1 MHILFCVTGGASW
14 SVFALMWSAL
24 GIMILIFILA
34 WNVFSNSRET
44 DPRDEFKKYVALVH
58 ERYDTGVD
66 DVIFPW
72 LPLTMMKN
80 YYVNLTLVKDQE
92 HGMSMEDDDR
102 YSSQLHQMKEKAA
115 GLEQLFNAEIRT
127 GDRVL
132 VRGPPG
138 VGKTK
143 LCEVLRTKW
152 NEGTL
157 LKSCE
162 VLIHIPLRKLTV
174 INNPNLSD
182 LLNFA
187 GELPLNTSYGL
198 EKWLKS
204 KEGLPLCFLLDG
216 IDEYRQGYNNHSN
229 YIYKLVVGDE
239 LVRST
244 VIITSRPRH
253 SWHFRN
259 RVTTNVIIL
268 GFDDVSTAQ
277 FVRTYFKLT
286 FQPQKATAL
295 LNYFQ
300 DHYHITSLC
309 HTPLHLMMT
318 VFVYHKSGKLPDTES
333 QMFKFFIL
341 SAFLWDY
348 CKLSST
354 SEEDC
359 MDSQWSDISDLP
371 DTFQTMALQLSSLA
385 FQGVLN
391 SQSVFT
397 KEDVQS
403 NLALLKCNLSIVIV
417 DREYCGFDCVPLM
430 KTLSFP
436 IFTIQEFLA
445 AYHLTTLSTERQMEV
460 IRTYPDELRFTEVW
474 KFYCGIS
481 GPSEKFLKYFEIL
494 NLKYMMN
501 EQYSIPL
508 TGHEVWPFLLSARC
522 AFEAQSFEAS
532 LKLMDCLN
540 GSVQI
545 DHRLIGHMLLPSDSV
560 SFKFVLNASCNNFH
574 ELTYFPS
581 YSYGPY
587 NMDLKGVY
595 NLLQTLKDLGPVLQL
610 STFRAINGPLEDTV
624 VKQFIA
630 NLLSSLPSLKR
641 VEVWTSICI
650 FGKYKSDS
658 VLVSPGNVQLG
669 ESLRSLP
676 YLTNLTFGC
685 IGVGDVG
692 IEAIVSATPKPVRLS
707 SIELWGNGITDKGA
721 QALSRLLKRAHIVV
735 LNLCN
740 NFLHNKGTGAIATS
754 LNVSSHSCLQELDL
768 GWNMIKDEGVFAIV
782 ETLKHCSRL
791 RILRLDYNY
800 IGNKGARYI
809 AQLIEKLTNI
819 EVVSLQ
825 GNMIGYSGA
834 TSLLKAAA
842 ESLNL
847 RVLDLSSNEINLDN
861 KYILSA
867 QQFQRIRG
875 SHYPFMSCSI
885 DVDPVCVNSNL
896 SYRPR
901 HGLFISLANNR
912 VTDEGVAYVLSQ
924 KILLRVTEIN
934 LDDNYISNKGT
945 QTLAKFATMKAC
957 VLERL
962 SLCGNGIEY
971 KGASVLA
978 NAFMTSPSL
987 CYLKLNSNNFGD
999 DGLRA
1004 FAEALTAEKPI
1015 MKETSIAKRVKENN
1029 VWEIHLLTQ
1038 EVISQEATF
1047 LLKSAAATL
1056 TQQIANI
1063 SIIVS

>member
-1 MHILFCVTGGASW
+1 LK
-14 SVFALMWSAL
+14 WSAL
-24 GIMILIFILA
+24 GIMILLSIVCIFA
-34 WNVFSNSRET
+34 WNIFSTSQAI
-44 DPRDEFKKYVALVH
+44 DPRGEFKQYVALVH
-58 ERYDTGVD
+58 ERYDSGVD

-72 LPLTMMKN
+72 LPLKMMKN
-80 YYVNLTLVKDQE
+80 YYVDLTLVKDYE
-92 HGMSMEDDDR
+92 HGMSMEDDYR
-102 YSSQLHQMKEKAA
+102 YSSQLHQMKQKAV
-115 GLEQLFNAEIRT
+115 GLEQFLNAEIRT

-138 VGKTK
+138 IGKTK

-152 NEGTL
+152 NKGTH

-162 VLIHIPLRKLTV
+162 VLIHIPLRKFSL

-204 KEGLPLCFLLDG
+204 KKGLPVCFLLDG
-216 IDEYRQGYNNHSN
+216 IDEYRQGYNNRSN

-239 LVRST
+239 LVHSA
-244 VIITSRPRH
+244 VIITSRPRP

-259 RVTTNVIIL
+259 RVTTNVVIL

-286 FQPQKATAL
+286 SQPQKATAL

-300 DHYHITSLC
+300 DNHHITSLC
-309 HTPLHLMMT
+309 QTPLHLMMT
-318 VFVYHKSGKLPDTES
+318 VFVYDKSGKLPDTET

-341 SAFLWDY
+341 SAFHWDY

-371 DTFQTMALQLSSLA
+371 DTFRTMALQLSSLA
-385 FQGVLN
+385 YQGVLN

-397 KEDVQS
+397 KEDVKS
-403 NLALLKCNLSIVIV
+403 NFALLKCNLSIVTV
-417 DREYCGFDCVPLM
+417 DRKYCGFDCVPLM

-436 IFTIQEFLA
+436 IFTIQEFFA

-460 IRTYPDELRFTEVW
+460 IDTYPDELRFTEMW
-474 KFYCGIS
+474 RFYCGIS
-481 GPSEKFLKYFEIL
+481 GPSVKFLKYYEIL

-501 EQYSIPL
+501 EKYSIPL

-532 LKLMDCLN
+532 LKLMDSLN

-545 DHRLIGHMLLPSDSV
+545 DHRLIGHMLLPSDLV
-560 SFKFVLNASCNNFH
+560 SFKFVLNATCNNFH

-587 NMDLKGVY
+587 NTDLKGVY
-595 NLLQTLKDLGPVLQL
+595 NLMQMLKDLGPVLQV
-610 STFRAINGPLEDTV
+610 STFRAINGPLDDPD

-630 NLLSSLPSLKR
+630 NLLLSLPSLKR
-641 VEVWTSICI
+641 IEVWKSFCS
-650 FGKYKSDS
+650 FHEYKSHS
-658 VLVSPGNVQLG
+658 VFVSPQNTQLG
-669 ESLRSLP
+669 KSLRSLLN
-676 YLTNLTFGC
+676 LTNLTFGC
-685 IGVGDVG
+685 IGLGDMG
-692 IEAIVSATPKPVRLS
+692 IEAVILAIPKPVRLS

-721 QALSRLLKRAHIVV
+721 KALSQLLKRAHIVV
-735 LNLCN
+735 LDLSN
-740 NFLHNKGTGAIATS
+740 NFLHNKGTRAIATS
-754 LNVSSHSCLQELDL
+754 LNISSCCCLQELNL
-768 GWNMIKDEGVFAIV
+768 GWNMIRDEGVFAIV
-782 ETLKHCSRL
+782 ETLKHCSHL

-809 AQLIEKLTNI
+809 ARLIEKLTNI
-819 EVVSLQ
+819 EVVTLR

-842 ESLNL
+842 ESLYL
-847 RVLDLSSNEINLDN
+847 GVLDLSSNEINLDN

-867 QQFQRIRG
+867 QQFQRVRG
-875 SHYPFMSCSI
+875 SHYPYMSCSI
-885 DVDPVCVNSNL
+885 HNEPVCVNSNL

-901 HGLFISLANNR
+901 HGFFLSLADNR
-912 VTDEGVAYVLSQ
+912 VTDEGVAFILSQ
-924 KILLRVTEIN
+924 KIFLRVTEIN
-934 LDDNYISNKGT
+934 LDDNYISCKGAR
-945 QTLAKFATMKAC
+945 TLAKFTMMETCA
-957 VLERL
+957 LERL
-962 SLCGNGIEY
+962 SLCGNGIEC
-971 KGASVLA
+971 KGAGELA
-978 NAFMTSPSL
+978 KAFMTSPSL
-987 CYLKLNSNNFGD
+987 CDLNLNSNNFGD

-1004 FAEALTAEKPI
+1004 FAEALAAGKLI
-1015 MKETSIAKRVKENN
+1015 MQGTSISKRVKENS

-1047 LLKSAAATL
+1047 QLKSVAATL
-1056 TQQIANI
+1056 AQQIPNI
-1063 SIIVS
+1063 SVIVS